1 MYKFGEQ
8 FNVPMKDS
16 PYNFTM
22 TIEIMK
28 FVPNGSDKAE
38 ILFAVW
44 SAGRRR
50 NYKRIAT
57 KVKGTGN
64 VYRFKFEGQVINFE
78 MI

>member
-8 FNVPMKDS
+8 FNVPIKDS

-22 TIEIMK
+22 TIEIMR

-44 SAGRRR
+44 SPGRRR

-57 KVKGTGN
+57 KVKGTEK
-64 VYRFKFEGQVINFE
+64 VYRFKFEGNIIDFE